1 MGSGLNIQQLDH
13 SDTTSEV
20 TYTYDR
26 RGRRAT
32 VVQVDTQ
39 WGQVSKFNIACL
51 MVGSRLASKKSV
63 LCFSANPPTAALT
76 VA

>member
-32 VVQVDTQ
+32 AIQ
-39 WGQVSKFNIACL
+39 
-51 MVGSRLASKKSV
+51 KKWLGRITTTLS
-63 LCFSANPPTAALT
+63 
-76 VA
+76 